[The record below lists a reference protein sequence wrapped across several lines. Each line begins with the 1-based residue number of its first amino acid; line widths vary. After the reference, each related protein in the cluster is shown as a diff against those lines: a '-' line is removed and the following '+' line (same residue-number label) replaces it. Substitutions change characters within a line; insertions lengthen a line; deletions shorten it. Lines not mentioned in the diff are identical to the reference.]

1 MAQPI
6 MNAQGYEGS
15 GPVPVYQFGGF
26 NAYSSN
32 PEGILAGQ
40 TYGRNDSTYHVGGY
54 GRDGLD
60 AEAPHTPTSHVT
72 VASSVVDM
80 GFRGDIGSHS
90 MPAYDAYPPLGTAA
104 QPQPAAM
111 TLTPALKISQNDLSH
126 PNTREAQG
134 LEGFEQG
141 YGVLAYGP
149 IPHTSIQLASSMCF
163 RAQRRTVDNRSAP
176 YSIVNRQERNR
187 GTIYNGNIY
196 GGVNSFNMSNSD
208 GAVLQYLNERAATG
222 AMHDSD
228 ERFPP
233 PLCHP
238 GTREAVIY
246 RILDWYGYQ
255 RGPGKPI
262 MWVHAPA
269 GYGKTAIA
277 GTVAEK
283 LEEKLIELFSSP
295 IPELAPHIENA
306 VKRNPMILTKA
317 LEVQMKK
324 LIVEPFKA
332 LGTTQDM
339 PNRLIIIDGLDECIN
354 SDRESRIEKKYA
366 EDRESVQIRVLDLI
380 LALALHQLP
389 LSFLI
394 LSRPEAWIK
403 ECIES
408 QHFKDVVEFVDL
420 YEVGDHMQDVETFV
434 KAELSHLGLDEE
446 VLVKRLV
453 LRANGHMLYAST
465 VIRHIEPPYDDPR
478 KRLQNILDICSSSNP
493 DLAHSTP
500 FSSLHELYRQIL
512 RSCPE
517 GNRSVMIEVLEDIDA
532 AVLSFRRE
540 VGMDRAVNILDHL
553 SGRVPG
559 AGMKAIRGLHAVL
572 NLTGGGK
579 KDRMGN
585 ERPYLEYYI
594 HSSFHPFLRDP
605 RLSLEFYVDGRKG
618 CLRLLSRCLHHMSSI
633 TLHSKVDADH
643 LRFAVLEW
651 MCLWLGLVDPPLGWQ
666 NFDNATLLAML
677 QKLLDIDLTACFVHA
692 FTHLNGVI
700 YLPTFGST
708 ILETGANNGIVPQSI
723 DGANLHKS
731 EPLAQQAVLHVRG
744 SYKAA
749 VLHLLKVYLPC
760 TDQYKGLFIAAVS
773 LYLIDLSRPSEKSAD
788 WNSDGVVHALKALK
802 QESSEHFEML
812 MEDVNKNFHERVRM
826 FGDAEH
832 FGNSEV
838 LISFIYDG

>member
-1 MAQPI
+1 MAQLI
-6 MNAQGYEGS
+6 MRAQGYQGS
-15 GPVPVYQFGGF
+15 VNGPEPVYNFGDF
-26 NAYSSN
+26 NTN
-32 PEGILAGQ
+32 PGGIVACQ
-40 TYGRNDSTYHVGGY
+40 AYGRSDNTYRVGGY
-54 GRDGLD
+54 DRDGLN
-60 AEAPHTPTSHVT
+60 AEAPYTPTSPVT
-72 VASSVVDM
+72 VASSVAGP
-80 GFRGDIGSHS
+80 GFRANIDSHS
-90 MPAYDAYPPLGTAA
+90 MPIYDAYTPQGAAA

-111 TLTPALKISQNDLSH
+111 TSTSALQISPQDSSH
-126 PNTREAQG
+126 PKTSGAQG
-134 LEGFEQG
+134 SKGFGQRS
-141 YGVLAYGP
+141 GVLAYGP
-149 IPHTSIQLASSMCF
+149 IPHASIQLANSTCF
-163 RAQRRTVDNRSAP
+163 RTQQGAVDNRSAP
-176 YSIVNRQERNR
+176 YSVVNRQERNR

-196 GGVNSFNMSNSD
+196 GGVNNFNMSNSD

-262 MWVHAPA
+262 IPA
-269 GYGKTAIA
+269 RFIITLAYQLYI
-277 GTVAEK
+277 
-283 LEEKLIELFSSP
+283 S

-324 LIVEPFKA
+324 LIVEPFKT

-366 EDRESVQIRVLDLI
+366 EDRETVQIRVLDLI
-380 LALALHQLP
+380 HALASHQLP

-394 LSRPEAWIK
+394 LSRPEAWIEEHIK
-403 ECIES
+403 S
-408 QHFKDVVEFVDL
+408 QKFEDVVEFVDL

-434 KAELSHLGLDEE
+434 KAELSRLGLDEE
-446 VLVKRLV
+446 DLVKPLV
-453 LRANGHMLYAST
+453 QRANGHMLYAST
-465 VIRHIEPPYDDPR
+465 VIRHIESPYDDPR
-478 KRLQNILDICSSSNP
+478 KRLQNILNICSSSNP

-532 AVLSFRRE
+532 AVLSFRSE
-540 VGMDRAVNILDHL
+540 IGLDRAVNILDHL

-572 NLTGGGK
+572 NLAGRDRGG
-579 KDRMGN
+579 RMSN
-585 ERPYLEYYI
+585 EHPCLEFYI
-594 HSSFHPFLRDP
+594 HSSFRPFLRDP
-605 RLSLEFYVDGRKG
+605 RLSLEFYIDWRKG
-618 CLRLLSRCLHHMSSI
+618 HLRLLLRCLHYMSSI
-633 TLHSKVDADH
+633 TLRSKVDTDH

-651 MCLWLGLVDPPLGWQ
+651 MSLWLEFADPPPGWQ
-666 NFDNATLLAML
+666 NFDCATLLVML
-677 QKLLDIDLTACFVHA
+677 KKLLDINLTACFVHA
-692 FTHLNGVI
+692 FTNLNGVI
-700 YLPTFGST
+700 FSPAFGST
-708 ILETGANNGIVPQSI
+708 ILEAGANNRIVPQSV
-723 DGANLHKS
+723 DGDNFHKS

-749 VLHLLKVYLPC
+749 VLHLLKAYVPY
-760 TDQYKGLFIAAVS
+760 TNQYKALFIAAVS
-773 LYLIDLSRPSEKSAD
+773 LCLIDLSRTSEKLVD
-788 WNSDGVVHALKALK
+788 WNSDGVVLALKGLK
-802 QESSEHFEML
+802 QESSEHFQTL
-812 MEDVNKNFHERVRM
+812 MEDVEKDFRWRVSIL
-826 FGDAEH
+826 GDAEH
-832 FGNSEV
+832 LDKYEV
-838 LISFIYDG
+838 LISFIHDG